1 VLAARLMHSGAS
13 QASNVASI
21 SATSSVARVASLATL
36 AGTGFLAAYMLFHA
50 LHVAGR
56 DPLFVKSLSAIP
68 LFSTCEAAG
77 LVGLAVGLSGSLA
90 VLDHDRL
97 LVRMSKIL
105 AVTIVLFTFE
115 IVFFP

>member
-13 QASNVASI
+13 QASNVASV
-21 SATSSVARVASLATL
+21 SATPSAARVASLATL
-36 AGTGFLAAYMLFHA
+36 AGTGFLASYLAFHA

-77 LVGLAVGLSGSLA
+77 LVGLVVGLSGSLA

-105 AVTIVLFTFE
+105 AVTIMLFTLE